1 MGSPTTSKI
10 RTMNMLQKGKLCEV
24 LGPLVV
30 LILLNHF
37 VVTLDGSWTREV
49 SWTPIYVDTTSKLL
63 IHFLL
68 CLLLVGR
75 SGQATQEDY
84 YYYIIYDSLYKT

>member
-1 MGSPTTSKI
+1 
-10 RTMNMLQKGKLCEV
+10 MLQKGKLCEV

-68 CLLLVGR
+68 CVLLVDQNR
-75 SGQATQEDY
+75 LAKR
-84 YYYIIYDSLYKT
+84 IIITTLFIILCTNLVKTWAL